1 MGERTGGT
9 VRYWPGGEE
18 LPCTGELR
26 FLDDGP
32 PDAGME
38 PIADAGMDPP
48 VDAGEEP
55 EPDADAPNPQ
65 VDAEALDDGGIRD
78 ASPVEPSAPSKDA
91 RGCTQVGPHG
101 GAPEGLL
108 LVLCALVLLRRRVE
122 LRP

>member
-18 LPCTGELR
+18 LPSIGELR

-78 ASPVEPSAPSKDA
+78 VGSVEPTAPSGDDG
-91 RGCTQVGPHG
+91 GCSQNQPG
-101 GAPEGLL
+101 GSSTGGLFLGL
-108 LVLCALVLLRRRVE
+108 LVLLSFTRRWSNTA
-122 LRP
+122 